1 MLARPHPLVPPMP
14 GRPHPLVPPL
24 LLRTRMKLLVLV
36 QRAAVAAKVPHAIV
50 LVPLIPPK
58 TRKMPVLPAGRRRPR
73 SHRLDVG
80 AAVAAEVPHAK
91 VLLVLV
97 EGDAMAAV
105 RGPPPLIPPML
116 TRVSMLP

>member
-1 MLARPHPLVPPMP
+1 MP
-14 GRPHPLVPPL
+14 ARPHPLVPPL
-24 LLRTRMKLLVLV
+24 LLRTRMMLLVLV
-36 QRAAVAAKVPHAIV
+36 LSAAVAAEVPHAMV
-50 LVPLIPPK
+50 LVPLIPAMA
-58 TRKMPVLPAGRRRPR
+58 RMMPVLPAGRYRPR
-73 SHRLDVG
+73 SHKLDVG